1 MGTFVVSNL
10 VSLQDFLVC
19 GQTAELLPRA
29 VGPPSPSAPHDTMP
43 SGRMLEISFV
53 RSQISEKITRRG
65 SRSDF
70 PLHNP
75 ELWQRALPADCSAR
89 HVAAALGGSFKS
101 YRFFSPHPTLFG
113 WRLGC
118 SVLGLCYLLNNRLR
132 CENRRTQYKQP
143 PTDRVGWGL
152 SQ

>member
-10 VSLQDFLVC
+10 VSLQDLLVC
-19 GQTAELLPRA
+19 RQTERYYREQWGPLPLLLLTIVYGGNNRIPLHKQ
-29 VGPPSPSAPHDTMP
+29 SPSDNV
-43 SGRMLEISFV
+43 GWGL
-53 RSQISEKITRRG
+53 SQCNWRNSHRIRKTACRG
-65 SRSDF
+65 SRLNFS
-70 PLHNP
+70 LHNP

-118 SVLGLCYLLNNRLR
+118 SVLGLCYLLNNSL
-132 CENRRTQYKQP
+132 
-143 PTDRVGWGL
+143 L
-152 SQ
+152 